1 MIEIA
6 RAILRNIFATTFG
19 SEAGNFGYPIAARPS
34 LAMVA
39 IGLVVLGVVLAAARF
54 SVPRVRTHEAG
65 VVALWLV
72 VACAA
77 HVALAQLAYARQSV
91 VIESDAANGF
101 YAVSQKYSAGEMLAH
116 FHELVGTFTTHPRA
130 NLPGKTLLYEGL
142 ELVTNS
148 PQGLVYLI
156 ILLSNLGGLLVYAL
170 AKQWFQDSLTAL
182 YALVLYLF
190 LPARIYFFPLLN
202 TVSPVLMLLVF
213 WLATRYVSSRRKS
226 DLLCAGA
233 ALFALTIFDPLPLVA
248 MPIGAA
254 IVVKQIL
261 DGKLTWAFAFSMA
274 GWIAASFAMVY
285 FVMRFAFGFDLIEG
299 FRFTIAD
306 AREFN
311 VRANRPYSIWVVH
324 NLKDFFLNVGI
335 AQSWLFAAFVGLIAR
350 RLTAEQHAIRQTD
363 VLLTLT
369 FLAVLFGLDLAGV
382 NRGESVRLW
391 IFLGVLMQFL
401 VARALTIWS
410 QRRLFVPV
418 LSVSIL
424 QTALCITIV
433 AWIIP

>member
-1 MIEIA
+1 VIEIA
-6 RAILRNIFATTFG
+6 RTILKNIFAVAFG

-34 LAMVA
+34 LTMVA
-39 IGLVVLGVVLAAARF
+39 IGLIVLVGVLAAVRF
-54 SVPRVRTHEAG
+54 SLPRLRTHEAR
-65 VVALWLV
+65 VVGLWLV

-77 HVALAQLAYARQSV
+77 HIAFAQLAYARQSV

-101 YAVSQKYSAGEMLAH
+101 YAVSQKYSAGEFLAR
-116 FHELVGTFTTHPRA
+116 FHELVGTFTTHSRA
-130 NLPGKTLLYEGL
+130 NLPGKILLYEGL

-148 PQGLVYLI
+148 PQGLAYLI

-170 AKQWFQDSLTAL
+170 ARQWFQDPLTAL

-213 WLATRYVSSRRKS
+213 WLVTRYVTSRRRS
-226 DLLCAGA
+226 DLLSAGV

-248 MPIGAA
+248 MPIAA
-254 IVVKQIL
+254 VIVLKQVM
-261 DGKLTWAFAFSMA
+261 DGRLTWASVAGMA
-274 GWIAASFAMVY
+274 GWIAASFALVY
-285 FVMRFAFGFDLIEG
+285 LMMRFAFGFDLIEG
-299 FRFTIAD
+299 FRFTITD

-311 VRANRPYSIWVVH
+311 IRSNRPYSIWVVH

-335 AQSWLFAAFVGLIAR
+335 AQSLVFAAFVGFIVR
-350 RLTAEQHAIRQTD
+350 RLTAERDAIRQTD
-363 VLLTLT
+363 VLLTLM

-391 IFLGVLMQFL
+391 IFLGVLMQLL
-401 VARALTIWS
+401 VARALAIWS